1 LVFQMGY
8 TGIEMSSKFSEKLES
23 YLEEA
28 DGLIWPALRAET
40 RGEERG
46 EGLRR
51 DGGCC
56 YTKCPRRSNVIPVHL
71 FLINYLNSA
80 GSIPKHR

>member
-1 LVFQMGY
+1 MGY

-46 EGLRR
+46 EGL
-51 DGGCC
+51 
-56 YTKCPRRSNVIPVHL
+56 
-71 FLINYLNSA
+71 
-80 GSIPKHR
+80 